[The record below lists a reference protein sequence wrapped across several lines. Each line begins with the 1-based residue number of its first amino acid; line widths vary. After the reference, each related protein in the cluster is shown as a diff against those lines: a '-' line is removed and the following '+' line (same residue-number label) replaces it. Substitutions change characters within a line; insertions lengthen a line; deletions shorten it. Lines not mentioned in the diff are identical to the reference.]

1 VTGAIVG
8 APSQAF
14 RRRAIDRALRV
25 GCLEPNDYGALHPD
39 LAGVEPL
46 GHFADFGIWEGRAA
60 VAPERLSG
68 LLAKAAIHA
77 MANHPSAEDWEQAY
91 RRCLTLPPPTLVLPP
106 LPARRDL
113 AVVEALKAAL
123 EEVGVPTRVSPEWPH
138 GHDAPTIAVR
148 PDQVLFQGARGEA
161 DFGRL
166 ARSVV
171 VGHTAPDDA
180 AFARDLPFILGAAG
194 VISTCA
200 DTAALLGCAGTPSLW
215 LRPPISGQAEPGPT
229 AHPLYAGLGRAVK
242 ASPPRAP
249 WAERPIDVLAIQ
261 PMTEGRK
268 IAWRPLAI
276 PLQAFRTIVYP
287 PPPDAVDTPLED
299 ALRRHLLDR
308 SKIVINLHEDGAGA
322 VPSTL
327 AEEAALAGAALVSE
341 PCRPHPL
348 MRPGVHHLESSTRR
362 MGALI
367 EDLLTTTEG
376 GERATK
382 AIHRNRNLWI
392 SESDPEILG
401 LSIVNLLMDAAERAE

>member
-1 VTGAIVG
+1 MTGAVVG

-68 LLAKAAIHA
+68 LLARAAIQA
-77 MANHPSAEDWEQAY
+77 TATPPSAADWAQAY

-106 LPARRDL
+106 LPDRRDL

-138 GHDAPTIAVR
+138 GDDAPTIAVR
-148 PDQVLFQGARGEA
+148 PDRVLFQSGRGEA
-161 DFGRL
+161 DFRRL

-171 VGHTAPDDA
+171 VSHTAPGDA
-180 AFARDLPFILGAAG
+180 AFAGDRPFILGAAG
-194 VISTCA
+194 VIATCA
-200 DTAALLGCAGTPSLW
+200 DTAALLRCSETPSTW
-215 LRPPISGQAEPGPT
+215 LRLPIPSWAEPAPT
-229 AHPLYAGLGRAVK
+229 AHPLYAGLGRAIQ

-249 WAERPIDVLAIQ
+249 WVDRPIDVLAIQ
-261 PMTEGRK
+261 PMTEARK

-276 PLQAFRTIVYP
+276 PLQTFRTIVYP
-287 PPPDAVDTPLED
+287 PPPDAADTPLED
-299 ALRRHLLDR
+299 ALRRHLMDR
-308 SKIVINLHEDGAGA
+308 SKIVLNLHEDGAGG
-322 VPSTL
+322 VPSTV
-327 AEEAALAGAALVSE
+327 AEEAALAGTVLVSE
-341 PCRPHPL
+341 PSRPHPL
-348 MRPGVHHLESSTRR
+348 MRPGVHHFESSTRR

-367 EDLLTTTEG
+367 EALLTTAEG
-376 GERATK
+376 GERAAK
-382 AIHRNRNLWI
+382 AIRRNRDLWI
-392 SESDPEILG
+392 SENDPESLG
-401 LSIVNLLMDAAERAE
+401 LSIVNLLTDAAERFE

>member
-1 VTGAIVG
+1 MTGAIVG

-14 RRRAIDRALRV
+14 RRRVIDRALRA
-25 GCLEPNDYGALHPD
+25 GCLEPNDYSALHPD

-46 GHFADFGIWEGRAA
+46 GHFADFGIWEGRPA

-68 LLAKAAIHA
+68 QLARAVNQAT
-77 MANHPSAEDWEQAY
+77 ANLPSAADWAQAY
-91 RRCLTLPPPTLVLPP
+91 RRCLTLLTPTLVLPP
-106 LPARRDL
+106 LPDRRDL
-113 AVVEALKAAL
+113 ALVETLKAAL
-123 EEVGVPTRVSPEWPH
+123 EEVGVPARVSPEWPH
-138 GHDAPTIAVR
+138 DRAAPTIAVR
-148 PDQVLFQGARGEA
+148 PDQVLFQGGRGEA
-161 DFGRL
+161 DFRRL

-171 VGHTAPDDA
+171 VTHATPGDA

-194 VISTCA
+194 VVSTCA
-200 DTAALLGCAGTPSLW
+200 DTAALLRLSGTPSLW
-215 LRPPISGQAEPGPT
+215 LRPPISGEVEPAPT
-229 AHPLYAGLGRAVK
+229 AHPLYAGLGRAIQ
-242 ASPPRAP
+242 AAPPRAP

-268 IAWRPLAI
+268 IAWRPLAM

-287 PPPDAVDTPLED
+287 PPPDAADKPLED
-299 ALRRHLLDR
+299 DLRRHLLDR

-327 AEEAALAGAALVSE
+327 AEEAALAGAVLVSE

-348 MRPGVHHLESSTRR
+348 MRPGVHYLESSTRR

-376 GERATK
+376 GERAAK
-382 AIHRNRNLWI
+382 ATHRNRNLWM
-392 SESDPEILG
+392 SESDPESLG
-401 LSIVNLLMDAAERAE
+401 LSIVNLLTDAAERFE